1 MEPRY
6 YGVGDKRAMKIGK
19 IHIKRSYILLGSI
32 FFVVIFFACS
42 PLMTKHCINGHD
54 VDYHLLRIES
64 LKEGILAGKPF
75 LKVNMLFLGGAGY
88 ASSLFYPDLLL
99 YFPGVLRALGVSI
112 NQSYHLF
119 VALCIILCYAST
131 YICTKMVTKKRF
143 SSMIGAIIMTL
154 SQYHI
159 DDIYTRSAVGEFT
172 AFIFLPFLLY
182 GIYDLLYEELSKP
195 GIMAMGFAGVLLSH
209 TNTFIMCILLYG
221 FIVLFH
227 YKIFYNNKKLFLK
240 LLLTGLITL
249 ALTCFYWLPVLEQLK
264 DSTFGLSN
272 SWVSVKDTMREISSI
287 FENQM
292 PGMGIAIF
300 LLCIPRLFTI
310 KTKKNKKL
318 LVYGDILLF
327 SGIAFSLGATV
338 LFPWERLERFVN
350 FIQFPWRFYLLASA
364 CLSMG
369 IAILYEIYFQNRKSR
384 EAALI
389 AVLGIMIFSSVTN
402 IQRTEEGYYSYSD
415 DYYSYKPFTASVI
428 GGEWLPEQ
436 VDSLEKV
443 LEYSDKIVG
452 DSGEEISFYRKKNEI
467 HVSCKNM
474 ESSYMDVPFIYYKG
488 YRAVSYDNEGEK
500 IEDLKVSGEGRHGF
514 CRVYFTGKEEGK
526 VVIAYKGTWAQKIS
540 YFISAGAMGA
550 VFMLSRKRRIF

>member
-1 MEPRY
+1 MEPRNHRA
-6 YGVGDKRAMKIGK
+6 GDKRVMKIGR
-19 IHIKRSYILLGSI
+19 IRIKRSHIVLGSI
-32 FFVVIFFACS
+32 FFVVIFFACT
-42 PLMTKHCINGHD
+42 PLMTKNCINGHD
-54 VDYHLLRIES
+54 LDYHLLRIES

-99 YFPGVLRALGVSI
+99 YFPGILRALGVGI

-131 YICTKMVTKKRF
+131 YICIKMVTKKRF
-143 SSMIGAIIMTL
+143 SSMIGATVMTL

-182 GIYDLLYEELSKP
+182 GIYDLLYEELSRP
-195 GIMAMGFAGVLLSH
+195 GIMAVGFAGILLSH
-209 TNTFIMCILLYG
+209 TNTFIMCIALYG

-227 YKIFYNNKKLFLK
+227 FKIFYKNKKLFFNFF
-240 LLLTGLITL
+240 LTGFMTL
-249 ALTCFYWLPVLEQLK
+249 ALTSFYWIPVLEQLR
-264 DSTFGLSN
+264 DSSFGLAN
-272 SWVSVKDTMREISSI
+272 SWVSVKDTMGEISSI
-287 FENQM
+287 FENKM

-310 KTKKNKKL
+310 RTKKNQKL
-318 LVYGDILLF
+318 LAYGDMLLL
-327 SGIAFSLGATV
+327 SGIVFSLGATV
-338 LFPWERLERFVN
+338 LFPWERVERFVN
-350 FIQFPWRFYLLASA
+350 FIQFPWRLYLIASA

-369 IAILYEIYFQNRKSR
+369 IAILYELYFQNRKSR
-384 EAALI
+384 EAALMV
-389 AVLGIMIFSSVTN
+389 VLGIMIFSSVKN

-415 DYYSYKPFTASVI
+415 DYYSYKPFTASII

-452 DSGEEISFYRKKNEI
+452 DSGEELSFYREKNEI
-467 HVSCKNM
+467 HVSYKNNKN
-474 ESSYMDVPFIYYKG
+474 SYMDVPFLYYKG
-488 YRAVSYDNEGEK
+488 YRAASYDNEGK
-500 IEDLKVSGEGRHGF
+500 KLEDLKITGEGRHGF
-514 CRVYFTGKEEGK
+514 CRVYFTGEEDGK
-526 VVIAYKGTWAQKIS
+526 VVVAYKGTWVQKIS
-540 YFISAGAMGA
+540 YFISIGALA
-550 VFMLSRKRRIF
+550 VIYIISRKRRIF